1 MLAVGTSPPVRTTLL
16 NASRST
22 RFLKRFGWRLG
33 ESFVVIRGEGL
44 DTILHQKGNLENVW
58 NEKQRKPCDCL
69 PELRRV

>member
-22 RFLKRFGWRLG
+22 RFLKHFGWRLG
-33 ESFVVIRGEGL
+33 ESFVAIRGEGL
-44 DTILHQKGNLENVW
+44 DMILHQKGNLENVW
-58 NEKQRKPCDCL
+58 NEKQRKPCEPI